1 MIRAI
6 CAVLLISVVGVVE
19 SSCRKRHVAVPSP
32 PAPARLPPQEPAPT
46 VPRTEPIPPPPDL
59 PPPEATPNVSLPPST
74 PPGAPPAARPSR
86 RSAGRT
92 TPPAAQPAP
101 SAPVTAPVPQL
112 GPVLTADQQ
121 REFNLAIDQSLGH
134 TEASLRAISSHRL
147 SREQQARLGEI
158 QSFVKQAQ
166 ATRGTDLPGARRLAE
181 RAEVLAESLERNLR

>member
-1 MIRAI
+1 M
-6 CAVLLISVVGVVE
+6 
-19 SSCRKRHVAVPSP
+19 
-32 PAPARLPPQEPAPT
+32 
-46 VPRTEPIPPPPDL
+46 
-59 PPPEATPNVSLPPST
+59 
-74 PPGAPPAARPSR
+74 
-86 RSAGRT
+86 
-92 TPPAAQPAP
+92 
-101 SAPVTAPVPQL
+101 PQL